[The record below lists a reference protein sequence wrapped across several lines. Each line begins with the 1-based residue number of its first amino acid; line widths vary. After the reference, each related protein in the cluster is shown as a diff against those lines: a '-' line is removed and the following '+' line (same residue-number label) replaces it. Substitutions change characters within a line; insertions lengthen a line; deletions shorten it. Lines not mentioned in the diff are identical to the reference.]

1 MSEPQRTPV
10 GPGMLALTTY
20 GDVKAETAQSLIEMR
35 AFCERNGL
43 RDVLWTWISGS
54 LVDKAR
60 NEAARTFLGAT
71 IDKKRLE
78 WLIFCDCDMVVPPN
92 AVDLLLDCAYR
103 LTPWADI
110 CGAYCQLRGSP
121 YLPTTDFGSGLW
133 EASDPYCG
141 PMEVIRTG
149 SAFILIKRHVFERME
164 FPYYGVRPAPRPID
178 VLAEVDNFARIKM
191 DGENPLREHPAWARL
206 EQCAT
211 QDAARQ
217 RAQIPDNAPL
227 GAFYSMV
234 GEDSGFL

>member
-92 AVDLLLDCAYR
+92 AVDLLLDCAY
-103 LTPWADI
+103 
-110 CGAYCQLRGSP
+110 
-121 YLPTTDFGSGLW
+121 
-133 EASDPYCG
+133 
-141 PMEVIRTG
+141 
-149 SAFILIKRHVFERME
+149 
-164 FPYYGVRPAPRPID
+164 
-178 VLAEVDNFARIKM
+178 
-191 DGENPLREHPAWARL
+191 
-206 EQCAT
+206 
-211 QDAARQ
+211 
-217 RAQIPDNAPL
+217 
-227 GAFYSMV
+227 
-234 GEDSGFL
+234 